1 MGWWR
6 EQVVPRLVDVT
17 LGSESTTERRQVV
30 GRGAVG
36 TVVELGFGSGR
47 NLRHYPET
55 VDQVLAVEPSAL
67 AWTRAQEAIADFGRP
82 VRLVGA
88 DAAALALDAASV
100 DTVVSTWTM
109 CTIPDLAGALAQVRR
124 VLRPGGRLRFVEHGL
139 SPDPAVRRTQRRL
152 QPLWGPVAG
161 GCHLDRDILTALT
174 AAGFRVDDPDS
185 SYTGWPRSF
194 AWCTIGSASP

>member
-6 EQVVPRLVDVT
+6 EQVVPRLVDLT
-17 LGSESTTERRQVV
+17 LGSKSTTERRQVAC
-30 GRGAVG
+30 RDAAG

-55 VDQVLAVEPSAL
+55 VVEVLAVEPSAL
-67 AWTRAQEAIADFGRP
+67 AWTRAQESIADFGRP

-88 DAAALALDAASV
+88 DAAALPLDAASV
-100 DTVVSTWTM
+100 DTVVSTWTL

-124 VLRPGGRLRFVEHGL
+124 VLRPGGRFRFVEHGL
-139 SPDPAVRRTQRRL
+139 SPDPAVRRAQHRL

-161 GCHLDRDILTALT
+161 GCHLNRDILAAVTE
-174 AAGFRVDDPDS
+174 AGFRVDDVDS
-185 SYTGWPRSF
+185 GYTGWPRSF
-194 AWCTIGSASP
+194 AWCTIGSAWP